1 MSAPGDDRDEIAR
14 REDALDDEI
23 LRLLFSSPY
32 PWTVAELA
40 GELGSGGAEDGV
52 GRLVGAGLA
61 HRIEDFAFPTRAAR
75 RARELHEPY

>member
-1 MSAPGDDRDEIAR
+1 MSAPRDDRDEIVR
-14 REDALDDEI
+14 REDALDDEV

-32 PWTVAELA
+32 PWTVAELDR
-40 GELGSGGAEDGV
+40 ELGSSEAQDGI
-52 GRLVGAGLA
+52 GRLAGAGLI

>member
-1 MSAPGDDRDEIAR
+1 MSAPGDGRDEIAR

-40 GELGSGGAEDGV
+40 RELGSDDTEDGI
-52 GRLVGAGLA
+52 GRLAGAGLV

>member
-1 MSAPGDDRDEIAR
+1 VSAPRDDRDEIVR
-14 REDALDDEI
+14 REDALDDEV

-32 PWTVAELA
+32 PWTVAELDR
-40 GELGSGGAEDGV
+40 ELGSSEAQDGI
-52 GRLVGAGLA
+52 GRLAGAGLI